1 MSDLKSTFR
10 SPDPQPGEVYEK
22 VKRAAEDNRIE
33 DLRNARIH
41 NFGEQEQ
48 FAEERLDTFLEN
60 LSNSPGARKVVEDYY
75 EKEFDE
81 DIDASDP
88 EVLKEK
94 INSVEDIIHGD
105 ALPAVSKDQLRHEF
119 GVEGSWGEEDEVTGQ
134 EIPYLAPEWVKEHE
148 KEPHQVVS
156 TSGTTSRPWKRAMT
170 RNDWAYELAL
180 SLTMYDE
187 VMHDHDI
194 EPEEANVALV
204 MPPGH
209 VATEVFGE
217 ALEDLGANVYRP
229 DFSSLEKGDKE
240 AKKEAEQ
247 IIGHINK
254 GEYGAMISSMAN
266 AMEGGLGDA
275 IKGGKVDSDLYLNVG
290 HPFYEE
296 HIETLEGTGAETE
309 DIFGETEYP
318 QGGGRQI
325 HKNGEEGFSLPLD
338 AQMNFVIDEE
348 TGEVSKEGEG
358 LFSYFPFALEG
369 QIIPGVYVGGV
380 EATLDTVEDE
390 ENDYQLLS
398 NLERVTEPGRSQS
411 YFT

>member
-10 SPDPQPGEVYEK
+10 SSDPKPGEVYEQIK
-22 VKRAAEDNRIE
+22 TAAEENRIE
-33 DLRNARIH
+33 DLRDAMIG
-41 NFGEQEQ
+41 NFKEQDQ
-48 FAEERLDTFLEN
+48 FAEGRLETFLEN
-60 LSNSPGARKVVEDYY
+60 LSDSPGARKVVEDYY

-81 DIDASDP
+81 KIDASNP
-88 EVLKEK
+88 EELKEK
-94 INSVEDIIHGD
+94 ISSVEDIINGN

-119 GVEGSWGEEDEVTGQ
+119 GVEGSWGEKDEITGQ

-148 KEPHQVVS
+148 KEPHQVVG
-156 TSGTTSRPWKRAMT
+156 TSGTTGRPWKRAMT
-170 RNDWAYELAL
+170 RNDWGYELAL

-187 VMHDHDI
+187 VMENHDI
-194 EPEEANVALV
+194 DPEEANVALV

-229 DFSSLEKGDKE
+229 DFSSLEEGGKE
-240 AKKEAEQ
+240 AKQEAEK
-247 IIGHINK
+247 IIGHINE
-254 GEYGAMISSMAN
+254 GEYGAMVSSMAN
-266 AMEGGLGDA
+266 ALEGGLGGA

-296 HIETLEGTGAETE
+296 HIEVLEETGADTA

-318 QGGGRQI
+318 QGGGHRI

-338 AQMNFVIDEE
+338 AQMNLVLDEE
-348 TGEVSKEGEG
+348 TGELSKEGEG
-358 LFSYFPFALEG
+358 IFSYFPFALEG

-380 EATLDTVEDE
+380 EASLDTAEDE
-390 ENDYQLLS
+390 EGDYQILS
-398 NLERVTEPGRSQS
+398 DLERVKEPGRSQS